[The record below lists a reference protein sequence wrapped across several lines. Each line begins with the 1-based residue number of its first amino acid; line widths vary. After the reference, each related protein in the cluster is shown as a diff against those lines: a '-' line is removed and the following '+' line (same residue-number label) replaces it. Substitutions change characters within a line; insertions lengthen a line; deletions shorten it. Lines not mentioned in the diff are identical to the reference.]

1 MFTDDLLL
9 QETHPSQTGM
19 EIAGSLAEGG
29 LRHALED
36 PLSQTGS
43 NLLED
48 DEEVDASRTGSEARP
63 QTSLKSENGSEFQPG
78 SAPGDAE
85 DTPLPQTGSKM
96 GENEGSVVLKAP
108 EGAVSSQ
115 TGIKKDEEGPGS
127 ALASRS
133 RSRSDRTAPRRRR
146 VIRRTPVLAI
156 GDGPTVETEA
166 DKARSD
172 LLDLVES
179 QKTGR
184 ILTGTIQGVERPKPE
199 TSLAVLY
206 HGSFKIIIPAEQA
219 VTLPDDRRGRSR
231 EELYNYML
239 TKRLGAEVDYIV
251 KGVEPRTGLAAGSR
265 LEAMAAKRREYYGT
279 DRAGNRQIHEG
290 VCAEA
295 RIVSVIRAG
304 IFVDLFGVETYI
316 PLRELSYQRWMDAG
330 LYFQA
335 GQRVLVRVLEVD
347 THDREHPRVGASVK
361 QAGENPYEKALWRYS
376 VGSCYVGTVSMVDI
390 NGVFVALDE
399 GVDCLCSYPK
409 RGRPPRGARVT
420 VRIVGINRES
430 NRIWGAITHIAAAR

>member
-1 MFTDDLLL
+1 MKCLQKYQWVKLPRKCLL
-9 QETHPSQTGM
+9 QGKGIMGAWMKLVSRAAFRKGIATYCGHNNPVEPGM
-19 EIAGSLAEGG
+19 WAGGVVG
-29 LRHALED
+29 LKSILGTRSRSKALETLEK
-36 PLSQTGS
+36 LSTLGY
-43 NLLED
+43 LTYALDKE
-48 DEEVDASRTGSEARP
+48 T
-63 QTSLKSENGSEFQPG
+63 
-78 SAPGDAE
+78 
-85 DTPLPQTGSKM
+85 
-96 GENEGSVVLKAP
+96 SVVLKAP
-108 EGAVSSQ
+108 EDAVFSQ
-115 TGIKKDEEGPGS
+115 TRIKMGGEDHGS
-127 ALASRS
+127 AVPARS
-133 RSRSDRTAPRRRR
+133 QSQSGRTPPQRRR
-146 VIRRTPVLAI
+146 VMRRTPVLAI

-219 VTLPDDRRGRSR
+219 VTLPDDRRGRSVA
-231 EELYNYML
+231 ELYNYML
-239 TKRLGAEVDYIV
+239 TKRLGAEIDYIV

-265 LEAMAAKRREYYGT
+265 LEAMAAKRREYYGA

-304 IFVDLFGVETYI
+304 IFVELFGLETYI

-335 GQRVLVRVLEVD
+335 GQRVLVKVLEVD
-347 THDREHPRVGASVK
+347 RSDRNNIRVTASVK
-361 QAGENPYEKALWRYS
+361 QAGVNPYEKALRMYS
-376 VGSCYVGTVSMVDI
+376 VDSCYVGMVSMVDI

-420 VRIVGINRES
+420 VRILGINRES